1 MKSCVIL
8 ALAVAVGFDLVAA
21 NTVKQTVDKDL
32 LLSEGNDSSTN
43 PAETLSNQKEQKKI
57 ETNLNSEAAIEDQTE
72 EITLEIDIEENIQS
86 PLDNFDFQEAIDNQ
100 LGLEEFN
107 NDQFNLEE
115 NIDTNFENEFEI
127 VNADDYVYND
137 VIYKDPNEIMDTAAG
152 FVPIPIIRKRKKQT
166 PRRQTPTRRYN
177 RRPYASRRQYYFYP
191 YYRYYRPSSLRY
203 YSYY

>member
-32 LLSEGNDSSTN
+32 LLPESNDSSTN

-57 ETNLNSEAAIEDQTE
+57 ETNLNSEAAVEDQTQ

-115 NIDTNFENEFEI
+115 NIDTNFENDFEI

-166 PRRQTPTRRYN
+166 PRRQATRRNN
-177 RRPYASRRQYYFYP
+177 RRPYASRRHYYFYP